1 MSRKRCSREMAATG
15 KKVRAEHTQLLLRG
29 ERDMGVNK
37 IYRGVVMVAVM
48 AILVSSAQAAITIQV
63 AEEVQ
68 NGMVVIKGKGA
79 ARGAS
84 ITWEG
89 GLVTTA
95 NHGNGSFSFLG
106 ELPDDCTGVLS
117 DGNETISIEVSGCI
131 SVTAGLA
138 PAPLAKTGQTVS
150 IAAGDDGAL
159 QKGVAWPNPRFTD
172 NANGTVTD
180 NLTGLIWLK
189 DANCLRG
196 IRGWFAA
203 LSDANNVANGVC
215 GLSDGSRAGDWRLP
229 NRNELTS
236 LLDLNKRNPAL
247 PSGHPFT
254 DFQAAKYWTSTANS
268 PGSVWRVDFLDAAV
282 TDGTTAN
289 FWFVTFVRDGR

>member
-1 MSRKRCSREMAATG
+1 MDMN
-15 KKVRAEHTQLLLRG
+15 KV
-29 ERDMGVNK
+29 
-37 IYRGVVMVAVM
+37 YRGTIMVATM
-48 AILVSSAQAAITIQV
+48 AILVSSAHATITIQV
-63 AEEVQ
+63 AEELQ

-106 ELPDDCTGVLS
+106 EPPDDCIGLLS
-117 DGNETISIEVSGCI
+117 DGHETVSIAVSDCTF
-131 SVTAGLA
+131 VTAGLA
-138 PAPLAKTGQTVS
+138 PAPVARTGQTLS
-150 IAAGDDGAL
+150 IAPGDDGAL
-159 QKGVAWPNPRFTD
+159 QKGVAWPNPRFND

-189 DANCLRG
+189 NANCFQNNDGG
-196 IRGWFAA
+196 IQSWGSA
-203 LSDANNVANGVC
+203 LSLANNLANGAC
-215 GLSDGSRAGDWRLP
+215 GLSDGSRPGDWRLP

-236 LLDLNKRNPAL
+236 LLDLNKRNPSL
-247 PSGHPFT
+247 PAGHPFT
-254 DFQAAKYWTSTANS
+254 NFQAARYWSSTANS
-268 PGSVWRVDFLDAAV
+268 PGSAWRVDFLDAAV

-289 FWFVTFVRDGR
+289 FWFVTFVRNGP

>member
-1 MSRKRCSREMAATG
+1 MK
-15 KKVRAEHTQLLLRG
+15 
-29 ERDMGVNK
+29 K
-37 IYRGVVMVAVM
+37 IYGGMVIVAAM
-48 AILVSSAQAAITIQV
+48 AILVSSAHATITIQV
-63 AEEVQ
+63 VEEVQ

-117 DGNETISIEVSGCI
+117 DGNETISIAVSDCT

-138 PAPLAKTGQTVS
+138 PAPLARTGQTVS
-150 IAAGDDGAL
+150 IAPGDDGAL

-180 NLTGLIWLK
+180 DLTGLIWLK
-189 DANCLRG
+189 DANCFRD
-196 IRGWFAA
+196 IRGWNAA
-203 LSDANNVANGVC
+203 LSDARNLANGVC
-215 GLSDGSRAGDWRLP
+215 GLSDGSRGGDWRLP
-229 NRNELTS
+229 NRNELAS

-254 DFQAAKYWTSTANS
+254 NFQASKYWTSTANS
-268 PGSVWRVDFLDAAV
+268 PASVWRVDFLDAAV

-289 FWFVTFVRDGR
+289 FWFATFVRDGR